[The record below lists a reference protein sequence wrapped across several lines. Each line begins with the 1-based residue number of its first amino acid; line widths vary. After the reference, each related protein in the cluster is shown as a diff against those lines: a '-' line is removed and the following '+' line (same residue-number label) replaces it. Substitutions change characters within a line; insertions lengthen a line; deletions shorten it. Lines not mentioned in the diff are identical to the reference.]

1 MIAMYGKVKRGG
13 SFASKINIRVMHFRM
28 ESKEGMACGYVL
40 VWVKKTS
47 FLGGNILHLSKNV
60 TPPPFVKHLDLPS
73 GTFARS
79 KVDLILVRK
88 DFNCFNF
95 YSIDYNIDID

>member
-28 ESKEGMACGYVL
+28 ESKEGMTCGYVL

-47 FLGGNILHLSKNV
+47 FSGGNILHLSKNRT
-60 TPPPFVKHLDLPS
+60 TPSFVKHLDLSS
-73 GTFARS
+73 GTSVRS
-79 KVDLILVRK
+79 NVTP
-88 DFNCFNF
+88 
-95 YSIDYNIDID
+95 